1 MRRAR
6 TQDVRI
12 VPKPELD
19 WASECAR
26 PLARDSTRL
35 GGCTFTCSVRVPSK
49 AGSRSVVIAVPP
61 DGKDLIVARH
71 RLMIEPTMDYT
82 AAATLKR
89 FPLLSGQ
96 GSLSRKKKASPS
108 RARYPGRRRAA

>member
-1 MRRAR
+1 M
-6 TQDVRI
+6 
-12 VPKPELD
+12 PKPELD
-19 WASECAR
+19 WASGCAR

-61 DGKDLIVARH
+61 DGKELIVARH

-82 AAATLKR
+82 AAATLRR
-89 FPLLSGQ
+89 FPLLLRC
-96 GSLSRKKKASPS
+96 LSSDVCRILFDVSKGTGILKI
-108 RARYPGRRRAA
+108 